1 MRNDVFLPLAVSYLD
16 TKESVKIPLKGFS
29 MRPFLESD
37 RDIAVLVKPHAPV
50 LYEPVLVEADIENPL
65 THQTEKRWILHRII
79 EINGDNI
86 TLLGDGNLSPEH
98 CKTADIRASIKG
110 FYRKGRSEMDL
121 ISGRKWKVYSFFWV
135 RLRPIRRYLLF
146 IHRNIFV

>member
-1 MRNDVFLPLAVSYLD
+1 MRNEVFLPLAVSYLD

-37 RDIAVLVKPHAPV
+37 RDVAVLVKPHAPI

-79 EINGDNI
+79 GIEGENL
-86 TLLGDGNLSPEH
+86 TLLGDGNLVPEH
-98 CKTADIRASIKG
+98 CKVSNIRASIKG
-110 FYRKGRSEMDL
+110 FYRKGRSEIDL
-121 ISGRKWKVYSFFWV
+121 ISGRKWKFYSFFWI

-146 IHRNIFV
+146 FHRNIFV